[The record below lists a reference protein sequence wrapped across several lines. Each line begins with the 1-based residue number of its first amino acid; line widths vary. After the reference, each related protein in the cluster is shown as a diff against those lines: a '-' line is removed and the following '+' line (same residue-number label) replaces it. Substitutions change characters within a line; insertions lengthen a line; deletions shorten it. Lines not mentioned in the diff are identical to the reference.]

1 MTIFSYFN
9 LQVYSC
15 CHINMNPTLN
25 YGLGMNITN
34 ETNFSCTASE
44 LSSSNV
50 TDPVTWTL
58 REEIANGNIPIA
70 IIQIVFFLI
79 GFSWNLFIVVT
90 YIIKRHLLKEPA
102 NFFLFNLAII
112 DMLTCALLLPVN
124 FIALAANDYI
134 FGSTD
139 SVRCGVCFA
148 NGFLVACLVLF
159 SLHALALLSIDRF
172 LLLSFPLWYKKRMSL
187 VVSIITVVAVTVTCV
202 VISILPAFG
211 FGEWEFNRNFGTCLP
226 RWTGTRNGIKNIYYM
241 GLIIVEAAIP
251 VIVLAVTNI
260 WTYKVVTRFLK
271 SRHRRR
277 SIFKNKKE
285 ENKKLKREQL
295 QLVRVFGALFIAN
308 VISWTPVFLVFVIVF
323 ILSNFQKQDLVPS
336 YVFTIGWLC
345 FLSSSVIH
353 PIIES
358 FFIKELRYQV
368 RRAQRS
374 VRAASRT
381 LIRAATATLSEIP
394 EDVSVGDATPKTR
407 HNFSLSRK
415 STNMSLNTTNMT
427 DLNESPNDSP
437 VGYRSP
443 KMSSLAT
450 HQNGVIIA
458 ATLPAEIL
466 QNGSP
471 TSAGDTIIE
480 MNSSPLSTII
490 EMENRNSL
498 NLTEMSSSKLPGSPS
513 KCNGSLIGSPSKNS
527 SVFNPQLTRVQD
539 IREQTRILAYD
550 GSPLVVKSNRRTQ
563 SSVTTSPKKVSIV
576 LPDSPTGSLDTDKQ
590 DSRLLQH
597 QSTTHSDN
605 RNSVHSNSSSSSDS
619 HEEVTKV

>member
-1 MTIFSYFN
+1 MD
-9 LQVYSC
+9 QP
-15 CHINMNPTLN
+15 NM
-25 YGLGMNITN
+25 
-34 ETNFSCTASE
+34 TNFSCTASE
-44 LSSSNV
+44 LSTTNV

-70 IIQIVFFLI
+70 IIQIMFFLI
-79 GFSWNLFIVVT
+79 GFSWNLFIVIT

-102 NFFLFNLAII
+102 NFFLFNLAVI
-112 DMLTCALLLPVN
+112 DLLTCALLLPVN
-124 FIALAANDYI
+124 FIALAANDYV

-139 SVRCGVCFA
+139 TVRCGACFA

-187 VVSIITVVAVTVTCV
+187 IKSIIPVVAVTVICI

-226 RWTGTRNGIKNIYYM
+226 RWTGTRNGVKNIYYM

-308 VISWTPVFLVFVIVF
+308 LISWTPVFLVFVIVF

-345 FLSSSVIH
+345 FLSSPVIH

-394 EDVSVGDATPKTR
+394 EDVSTGDATPKTR

-415 STNMSLNTTNMT
+415 STNMSLNSTNMT
-427 DLNESPNDSP
+427 DLNESPNE
-437 VGYRSP
+437 
-443 KMSSLAT
+443 SLARCKSLKISGLTT
-450 HQNGVIIA
+450 HQNGVVIA
-458 ATLPAEIL
+458 ARLPGEIL
-466 QNGSP
+466 RNGSP
-471 TSAGDTIIE
+471 TSDTVIE

-490 EMENRNSL
+490 EMDNRNSS
-498 NLTEMSSSKLPGSPS
+498 NFEMSPSKLHESPS
-513 KCNGSLIGSPSKNS
+513 KCNGSLLGSPSKNS
-527 SVFNPQLTRVQD
+527 VTLNPQLTRVQD
-539 IREQTRILAYD
+539 ISEQTRILAYD
-550 GSPLVVKSNRRTQ
+550 GSPLIVKPNRRTQ
-563 SSVTTSPKKVSIV
+563 SSSPKKVSIV
-576 LPDSPTGSLDTDKQ
+576 LPDSPTGSIDAVQQNDILIQ
-590 DSRLLQH
+590 N
-597 QSTTHSDN
+597 QSPTHN
-605 RNSVHSNSSSSSDS
+605 VRNSEHSNSSSTDNVDS
-619 HEEVTKV
+619 HEEENFV